1 MTEQRSIRIE
11 AAALALLSAGGLL
24 IHYSWH
30 APPLPGS
37 PGPWANFIPL
47 LFGIAG
53 VVAVPPLVSHRRTWL
68 VGYLVNGFAVVVGTV
83 LMAYYDVST
92 WHTLPGPADLLLHS
106 NLSSILILMA
116 KLPVGQRVLLH
127 YRPNGAGRMF
137 TGSWWTRHFLYVAA
151 VFAAGALIGRI
162 LS

>member
-1 MTEQRSIRIE
+1 MTAQGSIRIE
-11 AAALALLSAGGLL
+11 KAALALLSAGGLL
-24 IHYSWH
+24 FHYSWH

-53 VVAVPPLVSHRRTWL
+53 TVAVPLLVSRRRTWL
-68 VGYLVNGFAVVVGTV
+68 AGYLVNGFGAVLGTV
-83 LMAYYDVST
+83 LMVYYDVST

-106 NLSSILILMA
+106 NLASILILTA

-127 YRPNGAGRMF
+127 YRPGGGGRMF
-137 TGSWWTRHFLYVAA
+137 TGSWWARHYLYVAA
-151 VFAAGALIGRI
+151 AFTAGALLGRV